1 MDHTTTIK
9 EERLT
14 PRTLDPPRDRTHRD
28 RGRAS
33 AMAQR
38 PESGHLFDP
47 ARADDLP
54 VGVNLSWRLQVL
66 IASGRLAPKD
76 RLPGVREFAAGAG
89 VNVNTARSVYRR
101 LENQGLAV
109 SQQGFGTFV
118 APYIT
123 VAPTLERFA
132 AQVATDAIVQGIHPH
147 PPPASGSGRMR
158 FPPTALRRTGPR
170 ERYPH
175 KGHALAPRSTRAVL
189 RAQITRL
196 EAKLAPHPETPA
208 SSGPGGQFAA
218 HPRIVNI
225 GELEAIRD
233 DLVARLKRAQADAK
247 RRDERQSATRR
258 WREEAISEP
267 SAHRWESVS
276 SEDLGEPG
284 CGRLE
289 VRPVWGPVGVLMNW
303 WRVKMSSGCP

>member
-1 MDHTTTIK
+1 
-9 EERLT
+9 
-14 PRTLDPPRDRTHRD
+14 
-28 RGRAS
+28 
-33 AMAQR
+33 MAQR
-38 PESGHLFDP
+38 PESAHLFDP
-47 ARADDLP
+47 ARGQSVVAAAGPD
-54 VGVNLSWRLQVL
+54 SQRT
-66 IASGRLAPKD
+66 ARAKD

-247 RRDERQSATRR
+247 RRDERQSAARR